1 MWFGLSKITPVG
13 PMFAGKPPYQI
24 QVFYNL
30 VLCPWV
36 LGTNSNSPCLLDKWG
51 NGGRETSLTFVGT
64 TASLVHDCMKARDRL
79 NAENLNLL
87 VSSGFAKFAILW
99 WDSNLHPVRRVRGWV
114 QGGKLTI
121 IYKLVPPF
129 MVILLPWKV
138 KKVSLGMYLHTCGQF
153 PLC

>member
-1 MWFGLSKITPVG
+1 MGNFPYAKLPPMWFGLSKITPVG

-99 WDSNLHPVRRVRGWV
+99 WDSNLHPVRRVRHCCAV
-114 QGGKLTI
+114 VSI
-121 IYKLVPPF
+121 E
-129 MVILLPWKV
+129 MSLLLALLIA
-138 KKVSLGMYLHTCGQF
+138 STCWSSISTLF
-153 PLC
+153 K